1 MKFDY
6 TMDNGKVAEIDTE
19 TATKEELK
27 DFIYEDTFDFT
38 LETVLD
44 MGKDLN
50 DEVFVGCVAIDY
62 ARDKFKDALPLK
74 EIDKIGDE
82 VTFNL
87 ID

>member
-6 TMDNGKVAEIDTE
+6 TI
-19 TATKEELK
+19 
-27 DFIYEDTFDFT
+27 DFT
-38 LETVLD
+38 LETVLG

-50 DEVFVGCVAIDY
+50 DEVFVGCVANDY

-74 EIDKIGDE
+74 EIDKIVDE